1 MRRPTREWAQLDA
14 RCRPVVEAQRGGG
27 TPIGQSPHDASEQRT
42 AARNDRA
49 DSTRS
54 GPASDDVAVK
64 PDTRWARP
72 PRPPRPLGGSEG
84 RRYHAVRSQERSE
97 TTTGVPQN
105 PLEVNH
111 VPSLHSIP
119 PGRVRPSP
127 FRHPMPHRRP
137 ESLAAG
143 GPTPT
148 SMPTSTPTSMLTST
162 PTPRVTTGL
171 LRRSLSPGVRPPSQS
186 PTCQRPSRHSSE
198 ETGPA
203 GTRPP
208 LLYHLSS
215 HTMVRR
221 R

>member
-27 TPIGQSPHDASEQRT
+27 TPPIGQSPHDASEQRT

-127 FRHPMPHRRP
+127 FRHPMRHLGPKASRLEGPRPHPRPHRCPHPCSHPCPHPCSHPPPRP
-137 ESLAAG
+137 E
-143 GPTPT
+143 
-148 SMPTSTPTSMLTST
+148 
-162 PTPRVTTGL
+162 
-171 LRRSLSPGVRPPSQS
+171 
-186 PTCQRPSRHSSE
+186 
-198 ETGPA
+198 
-203 GTRPP
+203 
-208 LLYHLSS
+208 
-215 HTMVRR
+215 
-221 R
+221 

>member
-1 MRRPTREWAQLDA
+1 MLDA
-14 RCRPVVEAQRGGG
+14 GQSWGHNAVEAP
-27 TPIGQSPHDASEQRT
+27 PIGQSPHDASEQRT

-111 VPSLHSIP
+111 VPSLHT
-119 PGRVRPSP
+119 PGAGPTVALPSP
-127 FRHPMPHRRP
+127 DAPPSARKPRGWRAHAHIDAHIHAHIDAHIHAHAQSDHRAAATVAVARRPTAVPISYLPAPLPSLVGGDRTGRHPP
-137 ESLAAG
+137 A
-143 GPTPT
+143 T
-148 SMPTSTPTSMLTST
+148 
-162 PTPRVTTGL
+162 
-171 LRRSLSPGVRPPSQS
+171 SLSFVI
-186 PTCQRPSRHSSE
+186 TYN
-198 ETGPA
+198 
-203 GTRPP
+203 GT
-208 LLYHLSS
+208 
-215 HTMVRR
+215 
-221 R
+221 